1 MEGAHVVCPFLT
13 EAYSKSKNCKKE
25 LNYTDSLDKD
35 IVPCMAA
42 RFKPSGWLGL
52 ITAGM
57 LWMDFRYT
65 VNSQYHTPGTPT
77 SPVRILNNCSA
88 SFRLFS
94 RLGKITCGLVD
105 VTFMPLSHLS
115 GFIFHSATLYLVT
128 NLACLRNPDNIDNSI
143 ASLVKELKEVCEDN
157 LPMKSVDVPR
167 IALRSAATAPE
178 AEKVNSSM
186 V

>member
-1 MEGAHVVCPFLT
+1 MYGSQVQT
-13 EAYSKSKNCKKE
+13 
-25 LNYTDSLDKD
+25 
-35 IVPCMAA
+35 
-42 RFKPSGWLGL
+42 LGL
-52 ITAGM
+52 VGSYYSRHALDG
-57 LWMDFRYT
+57 FQ
-65 VNSQYHTPGTPT
+65 VNSELSIPQGTARPGTPT
-77 SPVRILNNCSA
+77 SPVRILNNCST

-157 LPMKSVDVPR
+157 LPMKSVDAPR

-186 V
+186 VRKPS